1 MKRFIPLFLALL
13 VLPFIWSSC
22 SSRKTTTRFQ
32 QAYGLLNSAPDSA
45 LSLLGEI
52 DKFSLSE
59 KDLAVYSLL
68 YTMAQDKSGLDV
80 DSDSLIGIAHHYF
93 KGREQDSL
101 YAKCQY
107 YMGKYYLLNDS
118 TRLAEECLTQAI
130 RASKE
135 KGDYYITY
143 LALDRLSKS
152 LNRSNPKM
160 AVRYAKEAYQIYQ
173 DKFSNNFSNQVFL
186 LMSIG
191 NSLTLGNEMDSAHV
205 YLRKALHLA
214 EESKNEELI
223 SGAYQSFSGFMQEQ
237 EKNDS
242 ALFFAKIAWERAPKK
257 SISLASNLAYAYLM
271 ADSVSQSMELLTQLC
286 QAKSSITR
294 QTAYKLLTECS
305 FRVGNLQK
313 AWEYTDSTYS
323 IYRKRYDSMLMD
335 KASYFQANIQKLL
348 SIEAMKREKEKQRLI
363 LVGVC
368 IGFVLILF
376 IIVSI
381 HRNRVLSQI
390 NATINL
396 EKEKEMQALK
406 YRSEKEKQELCLKQ
420 KEDQII
426 LLKKYVSSLVDLQTI
441 IKDSMEKEKRNF
453 LLNDT
458 LWEDIEEYLNALG
471 NGFVTRLKNEHPS
484 LTIDELR
491 FCMLLRLGFATKKLA
506 PLYGIAENSFKQK
519 QNKFK
524 LKFGLTD
531 SSISLRKYLQSY

>member
-45 LSLLGEI
+45 LSLLSEI

-191 NSLTLGNEMDSAHV
+191 NSLTLANEMDSAHV

-257 SISLASNLAYAYLM
+257 SISQASNLAYAYLM